1 MHKALSN
8 IKIKRIEALRK
19 DDVLFKK
26 VLRIAQFE
34 SELDMGVN
42 PKDFEQAKV
51 SYLTTSDFEYI
62 KKVCV
67 LVKKR
72 LKNSD
77 WLEKTLDTIEHKFST
92 KSNPIGGL
100 KFDNE
105 LFKAGRG
112 ILESYLKDLKES

>member
-1 MHKALSN
+1 VNPFNTKLKTLEKLKKN
-8 IKIKRIEALRK
+8 EA
-19 DDVLFKK
+19 LFKK

-62 KKVCV
+62 KKVCA
-67 LVKKR
+67 LVEKR
-72 LKNSD
+72 LRDSD

-92 KSNPIGGL
+92 KNNPIGGL